1 MLSKSNFLLG
11 NTAEMFQYG
20 IQYWL
25 AWVGS
30 SLAFLFSAVVFVPF
44 FHKLHLTSSFVVR
57 NTMSAAYRKNVIY
70 LDQPFLNNYSFLVT
84 SLWKTR
90 SSRGQGL

>member
-1 MLSKSNFLLG
+1 
-11 NTAEMFQYG
+11 MFQYG

-57 NTMSAAYRKNVIY
+57 NTMSAAYCKNVIY
-70 LDQPFLNNYSFLVT
+70 LDQQFLKLSIFGDRYNTELASILSMRTAY
-84 SLWKTR
+84 
-90 SSRGQGL
+90 